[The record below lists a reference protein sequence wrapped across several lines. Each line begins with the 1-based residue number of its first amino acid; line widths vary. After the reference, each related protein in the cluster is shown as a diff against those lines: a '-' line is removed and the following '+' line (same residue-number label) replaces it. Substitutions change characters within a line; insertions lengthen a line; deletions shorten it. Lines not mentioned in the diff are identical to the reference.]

1 MRLPSPC
8 YHQRLCWTLYNDW
21 FDEHVCMV
29 IVNKKH
35 VPVEMMKVFDEPTTV
50 LPPWYPGAGGVE

>member
-1 MRLPSPC
+1 
-8 YHQRLCWTLYNDW
+8 
-21 FDEHVCMV
+21 MV